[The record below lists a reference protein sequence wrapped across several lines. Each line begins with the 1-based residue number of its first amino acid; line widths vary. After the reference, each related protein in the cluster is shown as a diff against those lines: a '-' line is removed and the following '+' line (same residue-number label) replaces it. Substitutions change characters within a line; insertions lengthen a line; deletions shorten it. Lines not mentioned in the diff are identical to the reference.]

1 MHEVV
6 DRLKNEQRS
15 AKKKREKWCE
25 ETRFVQNVKWRSSV
39 QMGGT
44 PEEKGK
50 KKKKPEITTIQDVK
64 AN

>member
-1 MHEVV
+1 MNREV
-6 DRLKNEQRS
+6 Q
-15 AKKKREKWCE
+15 KKKREKWCE

-50 KKKKPEITTIQDVK
+50 KKKTEITTIQDVK